1 MPPPGDPSLHLHLV
15 PGSASPGPT
24 GAWAGV
30 AHWTRPIV
38 PVDRTLVGGIEDAL
52 LHIASCLDRDAA
64 LVVWESAV
72 RAERIAPEA
81 LRAVAWTSHA
91 ARELAAEVTGLSD
104 SGLETLVVIPL
115 RRRGV
120 AVRQQAKIAGRFVD
134 LLVGERLVLQIDG
147 FAYHS
152 SSAQRTSDIAHDAEL
167 RLRGFTVLRLSYA
180 QIVHDWPGV
189 ERIIDRALA
198 AGLHTV
204 A

>member
-1 MPPPGDPSLHLHLV
+1 M
-15 PGSASPGPT
+15 
-24 GAWAGV
+24 
-30 AHWTRPIV
+30 
-38 PVDRTLVGGIEDAL
+38 
-52 LHIASCLDRDAA
+52 
-64 LVVWESAV
+64 
-72 RAERIAPEA
+72 
-81 LRAVAWTSHA
+81 
-91 ARELAAEVTGLSD
+91 
-104 SGLETLVVIPL
+104 VIPL